1 MIRLLLLLLLL
12 LPLLCSL
19 YYYRLRSVTTRR
31 RSLTAR
37 PLLPLLLLPTAI
49 SDRPTAISDQFVLL
63 LLVIAFIFQSEISE
77 QPVSVADSNAEIS

>member
-1 MIRLLLLLLLL
+1 MIRLLLL

-37 PLLPLLLLPTAI
+37 PLLPLLLLLPTAI
-49 SDRPTAISDQFVLL
+49 SDRPTAISDQFLLL
-63 LLVIAFIFQSEISE
+63 LLVIAFISQSEISE
-77 QPVSVADSNAEIS
+77 QPVLVADSNAEIS